1 MNAASLARFSGASA
15 KTAQALRGSSVTIGE
30 TTYED
35 VPVFHSGT
43 TVENDRGGNTAIR
56 TMVIHLS
63 REAVP
68 TAPAVGTRI
77 TDEAT
82 GITGEIYEI
91 AGRGLPYHILRAASR
106 PDKSA

>member
-1 MNAASLARFSGASA
+1 MNAASLARFSNASA

-30 TTYED
+30 TTYDD

-43 TVENDRGGNTAIR
+43 TVENDRGGRTAIR
-56 TMVIHLS
+56 TMVIHL
-63 REAVP
+63 RRDLFEEAP
-68 TAPAVGTRI
+68 IVGTRV

-82 GITGEIYEI
+82 GITGEVYEI
-91 AGRGLPYHILRAASR
+91 AGRGLPYHILRVASR